1 MGDDHEKRLKIK
13 GGRGGKIRL
22 NLDEAETS
30 ILRDLT
36 REMQTLL
43 EADIP
48 KEDPVKQRL
57 FPRAYEEDGNEDTYR
72 DMVAGDLENAKLQAV
87 KEVRD
92 ALGPQGPSSI
102 ELGPDNVGTW
112 LRLLTDLRLAIG
124 VRLDVTEETMS
135 EEIDP
140 DDPNASAYAVLHW
153 LGWVQGS
160 ILERIEG

>member
-1 MGDDHEKRLKIK
+1 MGDDHEKRLKLK
-13 GGRGGKIRL
+13 GGRGGKVRL
-22 NLDEAETS
+22 NLDETEATL
-30 ILRDLT
+30 LRNLT

-48 KEDPVKQRL
+48 AEDAVKQRL
-57 FPRAYEEDGNEDTYR
+57 FPRAYEEDDDENTFR
-72 DMVAGDLENAKLQAV
+72 DLVSSDLENAKLRAV

-92 ALGPQGPSSI
+92 ALGPHGASSV
-102 ELGPDNVGTW
+102 ELGPDEVGTW

-124 VRLDVTEETMS
+124 VRLDVTEENMS

-140 DDPNASAYAVLHW
+140 ADPNASAFAVLHW